1 MPKSRYDLRRKMEV
15 LSVLPIYISYLMI
28 GMLITMTL
36 LALAVILLLR
46 LSAFD
51 PNATKY
57 DYQQWGYRGTVNGQF
72 HRVHIL
78 TSILQKYVLMR

>member
-15 LSVLPIYISYLMI
+15 LSVLPINISYLMI
-28 GMLITMTL
+28 GMPITMTL
-36 LALAVILLLR
+36 LALAVILLIR

-57 DYQQWGYRGTVNGQF
+57 EFINNGGIEVQ
-72 HRVHIL
+72 L
-78 TSILQKYVLMR
+78 MGNSIEFTY

>member
-15 LSVLPIYISYLMI
+15 LSVLPINISYLMI
-28 GMLITMTL
+28 GIPITMTL
-36 LALAVILLLR
+36 LALAVILLIG

-57 DYQQWGYRGTVNGQF
+57 EFINNGRIEVQ
-72 HRVHIL
+72 L
-78 TSILQKYVLMR
+78 MGNSIEFTY

>member
-1 MPKSRYDLRRKMEV
+1 MEV

-28 GMLITMTL
+28 GIPITMTL
-36 LALAVILLLR
+36 LALAVILLIG

-57 DYQQWGYRGTVNGQF
+57 EFINNGRIEVQ
-72 HRVHIL
+72 L
-78 TSILQKYVLMR
+78 MGNSIEFTY

>member
-15 LSVLPIYISYLMI
+15 LSVLPINISYLMI
-28 GMLITMTL
+28 GIPITMTL
-36 LALAVILLLR
+36 LALAVILLIG

-57 DYQQWGYRGTVNGQF
+57 EFINIGRIEVQLMGN
-72 HRVHIL
+72 
-78 TSILQKYVLMR
+78 SIEFTY